1 MAKAIESRVIFQIA
15 SHQKCIPTKK
25 RVHSNTA
32 SLYLYEDRARRTM
45 ALHLP
50 FDRGALIDAV
60 VRSSWVAWVA
70 MGSRNNPGAAVVAA
84 YIVGT
89 KVPHSGQCHANIR
102 ERLAYCAT
110 VSPGLFVTRT

>member
-1 MAKAIESRVIFQIA
+1 MMDKAIESRVRFQTA
-15 SHQKCIPTKK
+15 SHHKRIPAKK
-25 RVHSNTA
+25 RVLSKA
-32 SLYLYEDRARRTM
+32 SQYLYKDRARRTM

-60 VRSSWVAWVA
+60 VRSSRVAWVA

-89 KVPHSGQCHANIR
+89 KVPHSGQRHADIR